1 MSDIEEEVME
11 ELPEAKIQLDELV
24 GAYLRIRN
32 EKDAL
37 ARQFQAK
44 DKELKNDL
52 DQLEQVMLGSCNQ
65 VGADSIKTSTGTII
79 KTLRENYVCSDWG
92 NFKDFVLEN
101 EAVELLQ
108 QRIHQANFKEFLSSR
123 SEDGLPPGISSMRE
137 FNIVVRKPTSK

>member
-24 GAYLRIRN
+24 GAYLSIRN

-52 DQLEQVMLGSCNQ
+52 AQLEQVMLSSCNQ